1 MSPILGVWASA
12 NQSQYIS
19 TTAYE
24 SIATTTVGA
33 GGTSSIDFTS
43 IPNTYTHLQIRAFY
57 KTGTQYDN
65 LGLTLNSD
73 TGNNYAQHQIGG
85 YGTVFATAT
94 TSTSNPNLLITT
106 SATSTFAVGIIDILD
121 YANTNKYKTMRSLN
135 GADENSSGYIILRSA
150 LWQNTNAITSISISK
165 SGQTISQYSSF
176 ALYGVK

>member
-1 MSPILGVWASA
+1 VSPILGVWASQ
-12 NQSQYIS
+12 NYPRS

-24 SIATTTVGA
+24 SIATVSVGS
-33 GGTSSIDFTS
+33 GGAANVEFTS
-43 IPNTYTHLQIRAFY
+43 IPSTYTHLQIRAFY

-65 LGLTLNSD
+65 LGLTLNGD
-73 TGNNYAQHQIGG
+73 TGNNYVQHQVGG

-121 YANTNKYKTMRSLN
+121 YANTSKYKTMRSLN

-165 SGQTISQYSSF
+165 SGQTISQYSQF
-176 ALYGVK
+176 ALYGIKS